1 MKELDQILA
10 KLHTELALQLLERL
24 RSGEA
29 KAADLNVIRQFLKDN
44 GIDSVPKEES
54 PLGNLVNE
62 LPFSGEAAD
71 SGQTFN

>member
-1 MKELDQILA
+1 MSKLDQLLA
-10 KLHTELALQLLERL
+10 TLHEELAQSLLERL

-44 GIDSVPKEES
+44 NIDNVPKEDS

-62 LPFSGEAAD
+62 LPFTDAD
-71 SGQTFN
+71 GPTYN